1 MKIMTSQM
9 SKILEFQEKKF
20 KTTLN
25 KSNESLDNDTNEF
38 QKIWKELAE
47 FKKKFDQR
55 QDRNFESDYVINF

>member
-25 KSNESLDNDTNEF
+25 KSNEYLKMIQMN
-38 QKIWKELAE
+38 
-47 FKKKFDQR
+47 FKKFGKNQ
-55 QDRNFESDYVINF
+55 NF